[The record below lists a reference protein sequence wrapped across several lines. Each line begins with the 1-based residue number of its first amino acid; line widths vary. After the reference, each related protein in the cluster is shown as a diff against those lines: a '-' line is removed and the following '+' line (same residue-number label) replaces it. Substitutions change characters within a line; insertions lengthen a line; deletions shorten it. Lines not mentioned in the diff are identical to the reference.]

1 MKKDEI
7 EHNLS
12 DENDIVT
19 EDAECLAEEI
29 EKTSEK
35 IDEEAELLKEENA
48 KLKDD
53 CLRAYAEL
61 ENTKK
66 RCAAEMEKTSK
77 YAVSSFA
84 KEILSV
90 ADNLHRA
97 LAAAEEL
104 PGSDCEQLK
113 KGVELTE
120 SELAKVLAKFGVV
133 KMEPMGKVF
142 DPAFHRVVQEVED
155 KSKPAGT
162 VVAKGKGSGFLREPA
177 ELQHFLDKIFNADLP
192 IAISLKTRL
201 GWSDENEFD
210 LLADVYNHY
219 PQMKSLTIHP
229 RVRSDFYKGDV
240 RENVFRQ
247 YFHCLKMPV
256 GYNGDVITV
265 GDIEKVRSQYAP
277 LAHIM
282 VGRALMA
289 DPALFRKAKGG
300 APATLE
306 EIQTYYDALLESYC
320 VAFGN
325 VKNAL
330 MRMKEYWFFQ
340 HNLFEGAERAV
351 KSIYKA
357 KSMTDYQSA
366 KQFIFENCELK
377 QEASFGW
384 KKDLS

>member
-53 CLRAYAEL
+53 CMRAYAEL

-84 KEILSV
+84 KEVLSV

-162 VVAKGKGSGFLREPA
+162 VVAELQTGYMINDRILREA
-177 ELQHFLDKIFNADLP
+177 
-192 IAISLKTRL
+192 
-201 GWSDENEFD
+201 
-210 LLADVYNHY
+210 
-219 PQMKSLTIHP
+219 M
-229 RVRSDFYKGDV
+229 
-240 RENVFRQ
+240 
-247 YFHCLKMPV
+247 
-256 GYNGDVITV
+256 VIV
-265 GDIEKVRSQYAP
+265 SR
-277 LAHIM
+277 
-282 VGRALMA
+282 
-289 DPALFRKAKGG
+289 
-300 APATLE
+300 
-306 EIQTYYDALLESYC
+306 
-320 VAFGN
+320 
-325 VKNAL
+325 
-330 MRMKEYWFFQ
+330 
-340 HNLFEGAERAV
+340 
-351 KSIYKA
+351 
-357 KSMTDYQSA
+357 
-366 KQFIFENCELK
+366 
-377 QEASFGW
+377 
-384 KKDLS
+384 